1 MPQRDILAMTRCT
14 GWLRSLMYFAWRQMA
29 RDNPTWGQGRI
40 ANEPLLMLGLRVLKT
55 PSRCPQANTI
65 CGRGLGTR
73 RRDALDFVI
82 PLIANHLRRMRREW
96 VVHDNQDCPHMSLG
110 PGMPQPPVLLP
121 VSLYGSRHRLPTPR
135 RVVTRPILDSLH
147 REYRL
152 KQKSA

>member
-29 RDNPTWGQGRI
+29 RNNPTWGQGRI

-65 CGRGLGTR
+65 CERGLGTR
-73 RRDALDFVI
+73 RRDALDFVM
-82 PLIANHLRRMRREW
+82 PLIANHLRRMWREW

-110 PGMPQPPVLLP
+110 PGMGCVFGI
-121 VSLYGSRHRLPTPR
+121 VSLRSWIEDLGAVGRHHLHRLAEI
-135 RVVTRPILDSLH
+135 VS
-147 REYRL
+147 
-152 KQKSA
+152 Q